1 MRPLDLTQFPQPESN
16 DSQSV
21 EAALSGLRGAGSEA
35 AANEAYDAFL
45 WAVGNNHAGTYYPV
59 VLAVL
64 PEIEEIL
71 VNGQAWAQRAVIESL
86 IDLGGSFVPE
96 EGHEN
101 YLGASVQDSL
111 NTFIHSMRRHVVPLS
126 EGKDARAKSAVELLE
141 LIDDR
146 TAKYL

>member
-21 EAALSGLRGAGSEA
+21 EAALNALLGAGSEA

-59 VLAVL
+59 ILAVL
-64 PEIEEIL
+64 SEIEEIL
-71 VNGQAWAQRAVIESL
+71 VSGQAWAQRAVIESL

-96 EGHEN
+96 AGHEN
-101 YLGASVQDSL
+101 HLGASVQDSL
-111 NTFIHSMRRHVVPLS
+111 NTFINSLRRHVVPLS

-146 TAKYL
+146 MA

>member
-21 EAALSGLRGAGSEA
+21 EAALNGLRRAGSEA
-35 AANEAYDAFL
+35 AAIEAYDAFL

-71 VNGQAWAQRAVIESL
+71 VGGQAWAQRAVIESL

-101 YLGASVQDSL
+101 YLGGSVQESL
-111 NTFIHSMRRHVVPLS
+111 STFIQSMHRHVLPLS

-146 TAKYL
+146 MA